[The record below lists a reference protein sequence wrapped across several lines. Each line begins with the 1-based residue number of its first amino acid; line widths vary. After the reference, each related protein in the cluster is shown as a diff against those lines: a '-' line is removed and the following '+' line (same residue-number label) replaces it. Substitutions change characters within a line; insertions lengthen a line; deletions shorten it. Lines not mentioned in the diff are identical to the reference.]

1 MKKINSDEL
10 KALFDRTPLSDEELE
25 HVTGGKDSYSY
36 CLSCVCERYKDDD
49 DKYEQCKDLCAERTQ
64 GL

>member
-10 KALFDRTPLSDEELE
+10 KALLDRTPLSDEELE

-36 CLSCVCERYKDDD
+36 CLSSVCGRYKDDD
-49 DKYEQCKDLCAERTQ
+49 DAYETCKGLCAEATQ
-64 GL
+64 R